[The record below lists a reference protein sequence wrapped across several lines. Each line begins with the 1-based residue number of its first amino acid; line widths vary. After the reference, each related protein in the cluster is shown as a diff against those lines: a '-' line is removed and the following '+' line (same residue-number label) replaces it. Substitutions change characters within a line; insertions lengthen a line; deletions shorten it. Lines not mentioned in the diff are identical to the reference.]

1 MSKINILN
9 DRLTN
14 LDKTLGLLERI
25 KKEKE
30 NTIMVIQQKILELT
44 TNLDDEKKILE
55 ETTKKIISITELKT
69 ESESYYK
76 QIEQGVDTL
85 LNILDSSLTS

>member
-9 DRLTN
+9 ERLTN
-14 LDKTLGLLERI
+14 IDRTLVSLE
-25 KKEKE
+25 KVKHEKE
-30 NTIMVIQQKILELT
+30 NTIRIIQEKIVELT
-44 TNLDDEKKILE
+44 TSLEEERKILDE
-55 ETTKKIISITELKT
+55 SVKRINSITELKI

-85 LNILDSSLTS
+85 LNILESSLS

>member
-9 DRLTN
+9 ERLN
-14 LDKTLGLLERI
+14 NIDKTLVSLEKVKR
-25 KKEKE
+25 EKE
-30 NTIMVIQQKILELT
+30 NTIMAIQQKILELT
-44 TNLDDEKKILE
+44 TSLEEEKKILDE
-55 ETTKKIISITELKT
+55 SVKRINSITELKT

-85 LNILDSSLTS
+85 LNILESSLS

>member
-9 DRLTN
+9 ERLMSI
-14 LDKTLGLLERI
+14 DKSLSALEKI

-30 NTIMVIQQKILELT
+30 HTIMVIQQKIMELT
-44 TNLDDEKKILE
+44 ANLDEEKKILDDSI
-55 ETTKKIISITELKT
+55 KKINSITELKT

>member
-9 DRLTN
+9 ERLTN
-14 LDKTLGLLERI
+14 IDRTLVSLE
-25 KKEKE
+25 KVKHEKE
-30 NTIMVIQQKILELT
+30 NTIRIIQEKIVELT
-44 TNLDDEKKILE
+44 TSLEEERKILDE
-55 ETTKKIISITELKT
+55 SVKRINSITELKI

-85 LNILDSSLTS
+85 LNILDSSTL

>member
-9 DRLTN
+9 ERLTN
-14 LDKTLGLLERI
+14 IDKSLVSLEKVR
-25 KKEKE
+25 KEKE
-30 NTIMVIQQKILELT
+30 NAIMTIQQKILELT
-44 TNLDDEKKILE
+44 TTLEEERKIMDECVKKIN
-55 ETTKKIISITELKT
+55 SITELKT

-85 LNILDSSLTS
+85 LNILDSSLL

>member
-9 DRLTN
+9 ERLSN
-14 LDKTLGLLERI
+14 IDKTLVTLEKV

-30 NTIMVIQQKILELT
+30 NIIMSIQQKILELT
-44 TNLDDEKKILE
+44 TSLEDEKKILDE
-55 ETTKKIISITELKT
+55 SVKKINSITELKI

-85 LNILDSSLTS
+85 LNILDSSFS

>member
-9 DRLTN
+9 ERLN
-14 LDKTLGLLERI
+14 NIDKTLVSIEKVKR
-25 KKEKE
+25 EKE
-30 NTIMVIQQKILELT
+30 NTIMAIQQKILELT
-44 TNLDDEKKILE
+44 TSLEEEKKVLDESVKRIN
-55 ETTKKIISITELKT
+55 SITELKT

-85 LNILDSSLTS
+85 LNILDSSLS

>member
-9 DRLTN
+9 EQLTN
-14 LDKTLGLLERI
+14 IDRTLVSLE
-25 KKEKE
+25 KVKHEKE
-30 NTIMVIQQKILELT
+30 NTIRIIQEKIVELT
-44 TNLDDEKKILE
+44 TSLEEERKILDE
-55 ETTKKIISITELKT
+55 SVKRINSITELKI

-85 LNILDSSLTS
+85 LNILESSLS

>member
-9 DRLTN
+9 ERLN
-14 LDKTLGLLERI
+14 NIDKTLVSLEKVKR
-25 KKEKE
+25 EKE
-30 NTIMVIQQKILELT
+30 NTIMAIQQKILELT
-44 TNLDDEKKILE
+44 TSLEEEKKILDE
-55 ETTKKIISITELKT
+55 SVKRINSITELKT

-85 LNILDSSLTS
+85 LNILESSIS

>member
-9 DRLTN
+9 ERLTN
-14 LDKTLGLLERI
+14 IDRTLVSLEKV

-30 NTIMVIQQKILELT
+30 NTIRIIQEKILELT
-44 TNLDDEKKILE
+44 TSLEEERKILDESVKKIN
-55 ETTKKIISITELKT
+55 SITELKT

-85 LNILDSSLTS
+85 LNILDSSLS

>member
-9 DRLTN
+9 ERLTN
-14 LDKTLGLLERI
+14 IDRTLVSLE
-25 KKEKE
+25 KVKNEKE
-30 NTIMVIQQKILELT
+30 NTIRIIQEKIVELT
-44 TNLDDEKKILE
+44 TSLEEERKILDE
-55 ETTKKIISITELKT
+55 SVKRINSITELKI

-85 LNILDSSLTS
+85 LNILESSLS

>member
-1 MSKINILN
+1 MNI
-9 DRLTN
+9 
-14 LDKTLGLLERI
+14 DKTLASLENI

-30 NTIMVIQQKILELT
+30 NKIMTIQQRIMELT
-44 TNLDDEKKILE
+44 TCLEEEKKVLDE
-55 ETTKKIISITELKT
+55 SVKKINSITELKT

-85 LNILDSSLTS
+85 LNILDSSLPGF

>member
-9 DRLTN
+9 ERLN
-14 LDKTLGLLERI
+14 NIDKTLVSLEKVKR
-25 KKEKE
+25 EKE
-30 NTIMVIQQKILELT
+30 NTIMVIQKKIMELT
-44 TNLDDEKKILE
+44 QNLDDEKKILDE
-55 ETTKKIISITELKT
+55 SIKKINSITELKT

>member
-9 DRLTN
+9 ERLSN
-14 LDKTLGLLERI
+14 IDKTLVSLEKV

-30 NTIMVIQQKILELT
+30 NAIMIIQQKILELT
-44 TNLDDEKKILE
+44 TTLEEERKILE
-55 ETTKKIISITELKT
+55 ESNKKINSITELKT

-85 LNILDSSLTS
+85 LNILDSSLS

>member
-9 DRLTN
+9 EKLIN
-14 LDKTLGLLERI
+14 IDKSLISLEKV

-30 NTIMVIQQKILELT
+30 NAIMVIQQRIMELSTTLEEERKIL
-44 TNLDDEKKILE
+44 DESIKKIN
-55 ETTKKIISITELKT
+55 SITELKV

-85 LNILDSSLTS
+85 LNILDSSLS

>member
-1 MSKINILN
+1 MLIQKKI
-9 DRLTN
+9 
-14 LDKTLGLLERI
+14 
-25 KKEKE
+25 
-30 NTIMVIQQKILELT
+30 MELT
-44 TNLDDEKKILE
+44 QNLDDEKKILDE
-55 ETTKKIISITELKT
+55 SIKKINSITELKT

>member
-9 DRLTN
+9 EKLIN
-14 LDKTLGLLERI
+14 IDKTLIYLEKV

-30 NTIMVIQQKILELT
+30 NAIMVIQQRMMELSTTLEEERKIL
-44 TNLDDEKKILE
+44 DESIKKIN
-55 ETTKKIISITELKT
+55 SITELKV

-85 LNILDSSLTS
+85 LNILDSSLS